1 MLEENS
7 SWVDVTTWKDR
18 WEAVAKLAGGGQGE
32 AFRVTRKSDG
42 QVGFL
47 KIIKSKNDPERRAR
61 FSREANAYDTF
72 RIANVPRLLESNAHR
87 HADAG
92 YVPFLVTDF
101 IEGSTLA
108 EWRAQQ
114 TQVTLATGVELTC
127 RLLDILAA
135 CHAKSLVH
143 RDVKPD
149 NIILENNDPARP
161 WLLDFGLNH
170 HEMPDADFT
179 TEDGQE
185 VGNRFLRLP
194 ELSAGS
200 RLKQDPRSDV
210 SFAGGILFYVLTGH
224 HPNVPQDGEGKLP
237 HQRSVDH
244 ALLQAGTGDRYQR
257 LAAIFDHTFAPRLE
271 DRYTDAET
279 LRDRLMRLMRDQP
292 SAGSLEDDIS
302 ELAALFDTPIE
313 RRRVQA
319 DAVIRNGLHEVQRV
333 YNQLLARIAQSLTL
347 TQTNFNVGDEV
358 GANTLY
364 LTKRGSIDYLL
375 TTTYEIRVVGDELVL
390 QMSGDDIYRTN
401 LANPS
406 WDGDFDSIVSKWLS
420 GQIKI
425 ALSPN
430 AMPPEVSHFKD
441 VPPFGTLELAAEEAR
456 RSNRK
461 ILAFAYDPTQEKRGR
476 LDYALSNFLQNRK
489 TRDLMNGAFVT
500 ALVPLSQI
508 RQISE
513 ILNGASMET
522 SRWVLLDTDFNALK
536 EAVIYPNPQE
546 AERIVG
552 DLAKEHGPD

>member
-1 MLEENS
+1 MSENNS
-7 SWVDVTTWKDR
+7 SWVDVRTWKDR

-32 AFRVTRKSDG
+32 ALRVTRKGDG
-42 QVGFL
+42 QPGFL

-72 RIANVPRLLESNAHR
+72 RIANVPPLLESNAHR
-87 HADAG
+87 HAEAG

-101 IEGSTLA
+101 IEGATLR

-114 TQVTLATGVELTC
+114 TRVPLAIGVELTC
-127 RLLDILAA
+127 RLLGILSD
-135 CHAKSLVH
+135 CHAKSLIH

-149 NIILENNDPARP
+149 NIILQADDPARP

-170 HEMPDADFT
+170 HEMPDVDFT

-200 RLKQDPRSDV
+200 RQKQDPRSDV
-210 SFAGGILFYVLTGH
+210 SFAGGILFYVLTGR
-224 HPNVPQDGEGKLP
+224 HPHVLQDGEGKLP
-237 HQRSVDH
+237 HQRPVDH
-244 ALLQAGTGDRYQR
+244 ALLQAVTGDRYQR

-271 DRYTDAET
+271 DRYTDAESF
-279 LRDRLMRLMRDQP
+279 RDRLVRLMHDQP
-292 SAGSLEDDIS
+292 ATASLEDDIS

-319 DAVIRNGLHEVQRV
+319 DAVIRDGLHAVQRT
-333 YNQLLARIAQSLTL
+333 YNQLLAKIAKSLTL
-347 TQTNFNVGDEV
+347 VQTNFNVSNEV
-358 GANTLY
+358 GANTLS
-364 LTKRGSIDYLL
+364 LTKRSSTDYLL

-401 LANPS
+401 LAGPS
-406 WDGDFDSIVSKWLS
+406 WNDDFDSIVSKWLTT
-420 GQIKI
+420 QIKI
-425 ALSPN
+425 ALGPN
-430 AMPPEVSHFKD
+430 AMPPEVSYFKD
-441 VPPFGTLELAAEEAR
+441 VPPFGMLQLAAEEAR

-461 ILAFAYDPTQEKRGR
+461 ILAFVYDPTQEQRGR
-476 LDYALSNFLQNRK
+476 LKHALGYFLQNRK

-500 ALVPLSQI
+500 ALVPLSQLI
-508 RQISE
+508 QISE
-513 ILNGASMET
+513 ILTGASMET
-522 SRWVLLDTDFNALK
+522 SRWVVLDADLNALK
-536 EAVIYPNPQE
+536 EAVIYANPQE

-552 DLAKEHGPD
+552 DLAKEHGPA